1 MLLIQICFNEK
12 MNIRTIN
19 LQSTDSTNNF
29 LRGYVMDDNDDIVVV
44 KADYQT
50 AGRGQGVNKWES
62 EDGKNLLFS
71 LLVRP
76 HTVPVTSQF
85 ILSMTMAV
93 ALKETL
99 DSYAKGFELKWPNDI
114 YWHNSK
120 ISGTLIETT
129 VSGKGLGRCIFGVGI
144 NVNQQTFTSD
154 APNPVSLSAITGQE
168 EDITELLNKV
178 VEAFCKYY
186 KMLAAGRYAEISDLY
201 HAALYRRRG
210 FHAYRDADGTF
221 DASIVEI
228 EDDGH
233 LVLRDRDCRL
243 RRYAFK
249 EVQFLL

>member
-1 MLLIQICFNEK
+1 

-99 DSYAKGFELKWPNDI
+99 DSYAEGFELKWPNDI
-114 YWHNSK
+114 YWHDSK

-186 KMLAAGRYAEISDLY
+186 TMLTS
-201 HAALYRRRG
+201 
-210 FHAYRDADGTF
+210 
-221 DASIVEI
+221 
-228 EDDGH
+228 
-233 LVLRDRDCRL
+233 
-243 RRYAFK
+243 
-249 EVQFLL
+249 

>member
-1 MLLIQICFNEK
+1 

-19 LQSTDSTNNF
+19 LHSTDSTNNY
-29 LRGYVMDDNDDIVVV
+29 LRGYVMNGNDDIVVV

-50 AGRGQGVNKWES
+50 AGRGQGSNTWES

-71 LLVRP
+71 LMVRP
-76 HTVPVTSQF
+76 HTIPVASQF
-85 ILSMTMAV
+85 VLSMTMAV
-93 ALKETL
+93 ALKEAL
-99 DSYAKGFELKWPNDI
+99 DGYAEGFELKWPNDI
-114 YWHNSK
+114 YWHNLK

-144 NVNQQTFTSD
+144 NVNQRTFTSN

-168 EDITELLNKV
+168 EDITELLSRI

-186 KMLAAGRYAEISDLY
+186 AMLLDGRYADISDLY
-201 HAALYRRRG
+201 HAALYRRHG
-210 FHAYRDADGTF
+210 FHAYRDANGIF
-221 DASIVEI
+221 DAAIVEV

-233 LVLRDRDCRL
+233 LVLRDKDCHF

-249 EVQFLL
+249 EVEFLV

>member
-1 MLLIQICFNEK
+1 MTI

-29 LRGYVMDDNDDIVVV
+29 LRGYVMDDSDDMVVV

-50 AGRGQGVNKWES
+50 AGRGQGANKWES

-76 HTVPVTSQF
+76 HTVPVASQF
-85 ILSMTMAV
+85 LLSMTMAV
-93 ALKETL
+93 ALREAL
-99 DSYAKGFELKWPNDI
+99 GGYAEGFELKWPNDI

-144 NVNQQTFTSD
+144 NVNQQTFVSN
-154 APNPVSLSAITGQE
+154 APNPVSLSSITGHE
-168 EDITELLNKV
+168 EDVTELLGCV
-178 VEAFCKYY
+178 VKAFCKYY
-186 KMLAAGRYAEISDLY
+186 VMLAAGRYAEISALY
-201 HAALYRRRG
+201 HAALYRRHG

-221 DASIVEI
+221 DAAIVEV

-233 LVLRDRDCRL
+233 LVLRDRDCRI